1 MGKMPNVHQ
10 NEVTSIICRN
20 IKQGHEK
27 DYDDW
32 LERYLTSQ
40 RKATGYL
47 GTTIIIPGGSKS
59 SLRYIV
65 HRFADKIT
73 MERWEKSQESLKLL
87 EEVNN
92 YSERHYDTATGM
104 ETWFSLPYS
113 KAQIALTP
121 PPKWKM
127 AIVVFITAYIIT
139 SLSRSILT
147 PFIGQWPIWTTSV
160 VYTSILVVS
169 LTFFAMPII
178 SRLFRR
184 WLYP

>member
-1 MGKMPNVHQ
+1 MPNTHQ

-20 IKQGHEK
+20 IKPGHEK

-65 HRFADKIT
+65 HRFADKVA
-73 MERWEKSQESLKLL
+73 MERWEKSRGSLELL

-92 YSERHYDTATGM
+92 YSERHYDTVTGYGNMVFSSLFESSNSVNSATQM
-104 ETWFSLPYS
+104 ENGYCCIYCCLHHYISIKIYS
-113 KAQIALTP
+113 YSFHRP
-121 PPKWKM
+121 M
-127 AIVVFITAYIIT
+127 AHMDY
-139 SLSRSILT
+139 
-147 PFIGQWPIWTTSV
+147 
-160 VYTSILVVS
+160 
-169 LTFFAMPII
+169 
-178 SRLFRR
+178 
-184 WLYP
+184 